1 MISNIVVFFFFEYIE
16 INLMEHRP
24 SVIAAA
30 ATLRALDQR
39 LTRKAL
45 ECTMNSVSYYG
56 FLEIVSP

>member
-1 MISNIVVFFFFEYIE
+1 
-16 INLMEHRP
+16 MEHRP

-45 ECTMNSVSYYG
+45 ECKLNSVSCG
-56 FLEIVSP
+56 RFLEIVSPSLVSLFSFINN